1 MHKKGENT
9 PEGFCTRRVKPGQE
23 LLADLAGNVVRSLEL
38 CRSYEISLLCY
49 ILLYCCVV
57 LSCSELFLLACLTL
71 DISSIFSCV
80 VLYLITICWSPLS

>member
-1 MHKKGENT
+1 MNEKVNQSKQYSQKGENT

-49 ILLYCCVV
+49 ILFIVVFYCPTV
-57 LSCSELFLLACLTL
+57 SPFCLP
-71 DISSIFSCV
+71 V
-80 VLYLITICWSPLS
+80 

>member
-49 ILLYCCVV
+49 IL
-57 LSCSELFLLACLTL
+57 
-71 DISSIFSCV
+71 SSPRAKSARAVTGRRCPHSGRGKTF
-80 VLYLITICWSPLS
+80 